1 MFLHKVYKIGR
12 IGRMGLIGRIRTAQ
26 IKFRTVQILQYHFFV
41 VPLQSKGCVCR
52 QTTFQTYLL
61 TAFIDALF

>member
-41 VPLQSKGCVCR
+41 VPLQADTR
-52 QTTFQTYLL
+52 TTQMPCQICAELHC
-61 TAFIDALF
+61 